1 MGKLKLVIVI
11 STIFMLVA
19 CSDFFNSE
27 EKKAGS
33 SQNQIQSGFKPF
45 PEGYNPNQ
53 GPFSQEKLIANI
65 GLNVIVPGTQALRL
79 QAEILNL
86 ELENWLSR
94 DNRKEDQ
101 KKVIHTQWKKVMTQF
116 HFLEGIPLGPLSDKQ
131 LGLSEQI
138 YSWPYS
144 NLCGVDHEVLKFS
157 VSNQASVSSLFTLKG
172 LSVLEY
178 LLFDETY
185 TTTCNP
191 QSARNKPVVQ
201 WTLKNQTEKEFD
213 RMFYASKLTQ
223 DLIEKTKQLESL
235 WNPNTNNFT
244 MSLLDGSLYP
254 EGIKKA
260 VNAMSDSLFSLEK
273 LKDLKMAKPLGL
285 HKDCLSDFKK
295 CPESVEHSWSQISY
309 DSIRAQAEG
318 FKAAF
323 NGEGRNI
330 NGFGFDDFLVSIGRQ
345 DVSTRLNENIDQ
357 FLRNLGELEVGLAFQ
372 QQIEAMDILDCS
384 NSTIQNRIV
393 PVCSL
398 FQDLRVITTQMK
410 TEFLIAL
417 SLQAPPTYQGDND

>member
-1 MGKLKLVIVI
+1 MVLSAVFL
-11 STIFMLVA
+11 LVA

-27 EKKAGS
+27 NKKVGPTK
-33 SQNQIQSGFKPF
+33 NQIQSGFKPF
-45 PEGYNPNQ
+45 PEGYDPNQ

-65 GLNVIVPGTQALRL
+65 GLNVIVPATQALRL

-86 ELENWLSR
+86 ELENWVTKKTR
-94 DNRKEDQ
+94 TEEQKELIQ
-101 KKVIHTQWKKVMTQF
+101 LQWKKVMTQF

-131 LGLSEQI
+131 LGLAEQI

-157 VSNQASVSSLFTLKG
+157 ISNQTAIPSLFTLKG

-191 QSARNKPVVQ
+191 QSARNRPVVQ
-201 WTLKNQTEKEFD
+201 WTLKNSSEKELD

-223 DLIEKTKQLESL
+223 DLLDKTKQLEAL

-254 EGIKKA
+254 EGIKDA
-260 VNAMSDSLFSLEK
+260 VNAMSDSLFSVEK

-285 HKDCLSDFKK
+285 HKDCLNESKK
-295 CPESVEHSWSQISY
+295 CPESVEHTWSQISFA
-309 DSIRAQAEG
+309 SIKAQAQG
-318 FKAAF
+318 FQAAF
-323 NGEGRNI
+323 NGEGRNL
-330 NGFGFDDFLVSIGRQ
+330 NGFGFDDFLVSMGRQ
-345 DVSTRLNENIDQ
+345 DVSTKLNENLDQ
-357 FLRNLGELEVGLAFQ
+357 FLRSLEIVESELTFQ
-372 QQIEAMDILDCS
+372 QQIEAMNVLDCS

-393 PVCSL
+393 PVCSM
-398 FQDLRVITTQMK
+398 FQDLRVLTTQMK
-410 TEFLIAL
+410 TEFLIVL
-417 SLQAPPTYQGDND
+417 SLRAPPTYQGDND